1 MNISA
6 TPPRHPRRVTFRP
19 FQARQSM
26 NSSSC
31 VVSPRVSLV
40 LALVLGFGLSGCSKE
55 AEPPAATA
63 VGPAT
68 PATPEAVTA
77 APEVPLVE
85 TPAEIAKRADDA
97 VDAQRLF
104 APPGDNAFEL
114 YLRVIEAEPDQPLAR
129 NALTDLFPYAVM
141 HVEQRLSAGDADDA
155 ERVLVMMEKANPQAP
170 ALPRLRTDVTEARTR
185 AVAAE
190 TAEAQREER
199 ATLAAQQAAQA
210 AAQQAAQPTPPV
222 PAPTPRTTPGASTS
236 APPAETAPPIAT
248 PPPAEPAPPKPT
260 RAPGTLPPVLSQ
272 AQPRY
277 PSLAQRR
284 GVEGSVEVQFTV
296 LADGSVTNV
305 SVVRS
310 EPSSIFD
317 REAINAMQRWRFK
330 PTPGAEPVRGRRIF
344 DFKLAK

>member
-1 MNISA
+1 MNTNA
-6 TPPRHPRRVTFRP
+6 APPRHPCRMIFRP

-26 NSSSC
+26 NSSSRVVLPC
-31 VVSPRVSLV
+31 VTLV
-40 LALVLGFGLSGCSKE
+40 VALVLGFGLSGCSKE

-68 PATPEAVTA
+68 PAPPEAMTPAPEA
-77 APEVPLVE
+77 APVE
-85 TPAEIAKRADDA
+85 TPAEIAKRADAA

-114 YLRVIEAEPDQPLAR
+114 YLRVIEAEPDQLLAR

-141 HVEQRLSAGDADDA
+141 HVEQRLSAGDPGDA
-155 ERVLVMMEKANPQAP
+155 ERVLGMMEKANPQAP

-185 AVAAE
+185 SAAAE
-190 TAEAQREER
+190 TADAERAER
-199 ATLAAQQAAQA
+199 ATQAAQLAAQQ
-210 AAQQAAQPTPPV
+210 AAQQAAQPTPTV
-222 PAPTPRTTPGASTS
+222 PAPAARTTPGASTTS
-236 APPAETAPPIAT
+236 PPAETAPPIAT
-248 PPPAEPAPPKPT
+248 PPPAEPAPAKPT
-260 RAPGTLPPVLSQ
+260 RAPGTLPGVLSQ

-296 LADGSVTNV
+296 LADGSVTDV

-317 REAINAMQRWRFK
+317 REAISAMQRWRFK
-330 PTPGAEPVRGRRIF
+330 PTPGADPVRGRRIF
-344 DFKLAK
+344 DFKLAN

>member
-1 MNISA
+1 
-6 TPPRHPRRVTFRP
+6 
-19 FQARQSM
+19 M
-26 NSSSC
+26 NSSSS
-31 VVSPRVSLV
+31 VALPRLS
-40 LALVLGFGLSGCSKE
+40 LALVLVLGLVLFGCSKE

-68 PATPEAVTA
+68 PAAPEAPTPAPEA
-77 APEVPLVE
+77 APVE
-85 TPAEIAKRADDA
+85 TPAEIAKRADAA

-114 YLRVIEAEPDQPLAR
+114 YLRVLEAEPDQPLAR

-141 HVEQRLSAGDADDA
+141 HVEQRLSAGDPDDA
-155 ERVLVMMEKANPQAP
+155 ERVLGFMEQANAEAP
-170 ALPRLRTDVTEARTR
+170 ALPRLRSALSEARAR
-185 AVAAE
+185 LVAAE
-190 TAEAQREER
+190 TAEAQRAER
-199 ATLAAQQAAQA
+199 AAQAAQQAAQQAEQPA
-210 AAQQAAQPTPPV
+210 APPTPATAARPSTPAPE
-222 PAPTPRTTPGASTS
+222 PAPTA
-236 APPAETAPPIAT
+236 APAEPTAPP
-248 PPPAEPAPPKPT
+248 PAPVAAKPA
-260 RAPGTLPPVLSQ
+260 RAPGTLPPVVSQ

-296 LADGSVTNV
+296 LADGSVTDV

-317 REAINAMQRWRFK
+317 REAISAMQKWKFR

-344 DFKLAK
+344 DFKLAD